1 MPTTALTVALAGELR
16 GAVMR
21 FSRRLRRERPE
32 YAELS
37 VSHLSALASLGKAGA
52 LSPRELADTERVQ
65 PPSMTRIVSRLEELG
80 LVQRT
85 PHPTDGRQVVLA
97 ATPAGRELLD
107 ESRRLREA
115 WLARQLFA
123 LTPAERATL
132 RDAAVLLDRLA
143 AS

>member
-1 MPTTALTVALAGELR
+1 MPTAERTLALAGELR

-37 VSHLSALASLGKAGA
+37 LSHLSALASLDKAGA
-52 LSPRELADTERVQ
+52 LSPRALAEVERVQ
-65 PPSMTRIVSRLEELG
+65 PPSMTRIVARLEQLG
-80 LVQRT
+80 LVDRS
-85 PHPTDGRQVVLA
+85 PHPTDGRQAVLA
-97 ATPAGRELLD
+97 PTDSGRALVT

-115 WLARQLFA
+115 WLARRLLA

-132 RDAAVLLDRLA
+132 RDAAALLDRLA
-143 AS
+143 GS

>member
-1 MPTTALTVALAGELR
+1 VPNLPQTLALAGDLR
-16 GAVMR
+16 GAAMR

-32 YAELS
+32 YADLGL
-37 VSHLSALASLGKAGA
+37 SHLSALASLDKAGS
-52 LSPRELADTERVQ
+52 LTPRELATLERVQ
-65 PPSMTRIVSRLEELG
+65 PPSMTRILGRLAERG

-85 PHPTDGRQVVLA
+85 PHPSDGRQVVLA
-97 ATPAGRELLD
+97 PTEAGRELIA

-115 WLARQLFA
+115 WLARQLLA

-132 RDAAVLLDRLA
+132 TEAAVILDRLA